1 MWNTYILFLRHFVY
15 ALNIWSLFASSAKY
29 QKIILYFIVYLSYQ
43 FVRLCAE
50 LVYALLLYQ
59 YCALKMSF
67 YNDDTKVLKFIVV
80 LCTCLIA
87 SNACML
93 IYFLPVALILL
104 TFPNVFELITSSK
117 RNCRWY
123 IRDL

>member
-1 MWNTYILFLRHFVY
+1 MWNTYILFL
-15 ALNIWSLFASSAKY
+15 LILFMRLIYGAYLLPRPSTK
-29 QKIILYFIVYLSYQ
+29 KIILYFIVYLSYQ